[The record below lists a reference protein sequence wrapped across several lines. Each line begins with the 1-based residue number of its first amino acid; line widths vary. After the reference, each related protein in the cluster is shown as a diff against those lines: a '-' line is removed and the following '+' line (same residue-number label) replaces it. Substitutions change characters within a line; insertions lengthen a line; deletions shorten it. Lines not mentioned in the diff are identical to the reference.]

1 MGMKANEIGIVA
13 KEHRLSSNVVTCV
26 EQGRYC
32 MNKFI
37 PTRLGQTD
45 TCIKCMQMLGEEP
58 KLKTVKRSNKNIWS

>member
-1 MGMKANEIGIVA
+1 MKANEIGIVA
-13 KEHRLSSNVVTCV
+13 KEHKLHNNVVTCV

-58 KLKTVKRSNKNIWS
+58 VLKRRKSKNIWS